1 METLIQPGW
10 GPIRFL
16 QALDPSLE
24 PLMHLFS
31 FLGSLGFYLA
41 LIPFIYWTLDRG
53 IALRVL
59 LALML
64 TDCVGTTA
72 KLLLHEPRPY
82 WLNGTGLGDASAI
95 RIMATEPSY
104 GAPSGHA
111 GNSFAVWIHLA
122 WRWRQRRMW
131 TIAIALVV
139 LIALSRLYLGVHF
152 PRDILLGWL
161 LGACM
166 LYAFVA
172 AEKPASAWAARQGAS
187 TLIGIG
193 AALAAGVMALG
204 LLTQAR
210 LADIPDPV
218 AWKAHAANAR
228 SVAHFFSIAGILFGL
243 VAGHALALSRCEF
256 ETHAAW
262 SRRIARYAFGVIGLL
277 IVYFG
282 LGLVF
287 AQLADRESI
296 AGLLLRGL
304 RFAAVGLWVTLF
316 APALFIRF
324 GLAHKPGRRGDC

>member
-1 METLIQPGW
+1 METLIEPGL
-10 GPIRFL
+10 GLIRFL
-16 QALDPSLE
+16 QTLGPAAA

-31 FLGSLGFYLA
+31 FLGSIGFYLA

-64 TDCVGTTA
+64 TDCAGTTA

-82 WLNGTGLGDASAI
+82 WLSATGLGDASAI
-95 RIMATEPSY
+95 RAMATEPSY

-111 GNSFAVWIHLA
+111 SSSFAVWTYLA
-122 WRWRQRRMW
+122 WRLRRRWIW
-131 TIAIALVV
+131 TTAIALIT

-152 PRDILLGWL
+152 PHDILLGWL

-166 LYAFVA
+166 LYAFVV
-172 AEKPASAWAARQGAS
+172 AEKPVSAWAARQGTS

-210 LADIPDPV
+210 LADMPDPV
-218 AWKAHAANAR
+218 AWNAHAANAR
-228 SVAHFFSIAGILFGL
+228 SVAHFFGIAGILFGL
-243 VAGHALALSRCEF
+243 VAGRALARSRFEF
-256 ETHAAW
+256 ETHATW

-296 AGLLLRGL
+296 AGLLLRSL
-304 RFAAVGLWVTLF
+304 RFAAVSLWVTLF

-324 GLAHKPGRRGDC
+324 GLANKLGRRSPS